1 MQLAG
6 DALAGATLAGAGN
19 VAPSAVVISNY
30 SGQILLVAA
39 RATELDVERELQQAV
54 PARDTLKVVPY
65 E

>member
-1 MQLAG
+1 
-6 DALAGATLAGAGN
+6 LAGAGN